1 MIATKPKRG
10 EFYIHRKDDRVYQ
23 VLGYA
28 KMFEQDEQDIII
40 LKRMKDRLIITLS
53 ADLFILY
60 ITADKFIK
68 DKAILND
75 LKVNL

>member
-10 EFYIHRKDDRVYQ
+10 EFYIYREDGRVYQ
-23 VLGYA
+23 ILGYA

-40 LKRMKDRLIITLS
+40 LKRMKDRVTITLS
-53 ADLFILY
+53 SDLFILY

-68 DKAILND
+68 DK
-75 LKVNL
+75 VHSMV